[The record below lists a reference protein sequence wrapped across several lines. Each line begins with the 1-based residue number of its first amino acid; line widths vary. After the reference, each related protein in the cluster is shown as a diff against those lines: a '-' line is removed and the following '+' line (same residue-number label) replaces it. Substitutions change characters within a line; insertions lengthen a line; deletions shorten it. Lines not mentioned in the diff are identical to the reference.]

1 MIDDLEISLAFEALP
16 KNPDRGNLSRTKKLQ
31 MYQHPLAFCGIF
43 SIIEPR

>member
-31 MYQHPLAFCGIF
+31 MYQHPLAFWWVS
-43 SIIEPR
+43 SIIRTR